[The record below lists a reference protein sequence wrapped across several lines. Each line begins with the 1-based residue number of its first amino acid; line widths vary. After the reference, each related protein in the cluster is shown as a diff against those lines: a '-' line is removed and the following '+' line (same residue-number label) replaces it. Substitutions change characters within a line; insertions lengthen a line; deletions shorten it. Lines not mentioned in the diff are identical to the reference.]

1 VSGDLSRVEGTRGE
15 LDRGDLAR
23 VEMARVEAELAT
35 RWPESRI
42 VPTTERMRAL
52 TELLGSPQA
61 AYPVIHI
68 TGTNGKTS
76 VARMVD
82 SLLRG
87 FGLRVGRMTSPHLAS
102 PTERI
107 SIDGEPIPAEGFVRT
122 YRELAPYLA
131 VVDAGQQVPLVYF
144 EVLTAMGFLA
154 FADAPVDV
162 AVVEVGLG
170 GSWDATNVADG
181 QVAVVTPIALD
192 HTELLGGTVA
202 EIAAEKAGIIKP
214 GATAVLA
221 RQPAEAVPALL
232 RRAGEVG
239 ATVAREGLELG
250 VLDRLVAVGGQQLRL
265 QGLAGEYDEVFL
277 PLHGA
282 HQAGNAACALAA
294 VEAFFGRDAASGPLA
309 VDLVREAFGQVSS
322 PGRLEPVR
330 SAPTVL
336 LDAAHNPAGMAA
348 TVAALSESFSF
359 RRLVGVVAI
368 LAGKDARGMLA
379 ELEPVLDE
387 LVVTES
393 SSPRRIPADELA
405 ELAVAVFGEQRV
417 SVELRLD
424 DAIETAVRLAEGD
437 GADAELA
444 GAGVLITGS
453 VVTVAD
459 ARALL
464 GLR

>member
-1 VSGDLSRVEGTRGE
+1 MSAGTEPVADL
-15 LDRGDLAR
+15 
-23 VEMARVEAELAT
+23 ARVEAELAI
-35 RWPESRI
+35 RWPESRV

-52 TELLGSPQA
+52 MDLLGSPQA

-76 VARMVD
+76 VARMID
-82 SLLRG
+82 CLLRG
-87 FGLRVGRMTSPHLAS
+87 FGLRVGRITSPHLAS

-107 SIDGEPIPAEGFVRT
+107 SIDGEPIPPEGFVRI

-131 VVDAGQQVPLVYF
+131 IIDADQQVPLVFF

-154 FADAPVDV
+154 FADAPVEV

-181 QVAVVTPIALD
+181 QVAVITPIALD
-192 HTELLGGTVA
+192 HTELLGQTVA

-221 RQPAEAVPALL
+221 RQPAEAVPVLL

-239 ATVAREGLELG
+239 ATVAREGLEFG
-250 VLDRLVAVGGQQLRL
+250 VRDRLLGIGGQQLRL
-265 QGLAGEYDEVFL
+265 QGLAGEYDEIFL

-294 VEAFFGRDAASGPLA
+294 VEAFFGKGAATGPLSA
-309 VDLVREAFGQVSS
+309 ELVREALGQVTA
-322 PGRLEPVR
+322 PGRLEAVR

-348 TVAALSESFSF
+348 TVAALSESFHF
-359 RRLVGVVAI
+359 RRLVGVLAV

-379 ELEPVLDE
+379 ALEPVLDE
-387 LVVTES
+387 LVVTENS
-393 SSPRRIPADELA
+393 SLRRLPADELA
-405 ELAVAVFGEQRV
+405 ALAVAVFGEHRV

-453 VVTVAD
+453 VVTAGD
-459 ARALL
+459 ARTLLAL
-464 GLR
+464 R